1 MKTKNVML
9 TLGALIVSAFAFAGN
24 GSKLVVVSQQAGT
37 YKVIYS
43 GETAGKVTMK
53 IYDNNG
59 REIFAE
65 TTKGMSKFIRP
76 VNFSG
81 MEAGT
86 YSIEVIDNNGKQV
99 QTVNYEIAT
108 SVASTLKG
116 VHVSK
121 LQNGKYLLS
130 VVGNSNDQINV
141 QIFDG
146 NDNLVHDKSQTV
158 NGDLGLVY
166 NLKQIENPV
175 FTITDN
181 SGAKYTVK

>member
-1 MKTKNVML
+1 MKTKNVIL
-9 TLGALIVSAFAFAGN
+9 TLGALIVSAFAFADN
-24 GSKLVVVSQQAGT
+24 GSKLVVVSQPQAGA
-37 YKVIYS
+37 YKVIYA

-53 IYDNNG
+53 IYDING

-65 TTKGMSKFIRP
+65 TTKMSKFIRP

-86 YSIEVIDNNGKQV
+86 YSIEVTDNNGKQV
-99 QTVNYEIAT
+99 QNVNYTAETTI
-108 SVASTLKG
+108 ASTLKG
-116 VHVSK
+116 VHISK

-130 VVGNSNDQINV
+130 VAGNSNDQINV

-146 NDNLVHDKSQTV
+146 NDNLVHDNNQTV
-158 NGDLGLVY
+158 NGQLGLVY
-166 NLKQIENPV
+166 NLKQVENPV
-175 FTITDN
+175 FTVTDN